1 MKAIALKNGMVIFV
15 EQIAFI
21 HVQPSSAKDNP
32 IVPEIHIHF
41 AAGLY
46 MPTGGRSMRVVVKEE
61 NAQDLLSQLERHG
74 VPCSH
79 VRERMAEIK

>member
-1 MKAIALKNGMVIFV
+1 MKTIALKNGMVIFV
-15 EQIAFI
+15 DQIAFI
-21 HVQPSSAKDNP
+21 HVQPSSAKDSP
-32 IVPEIHIHF
+32 VVPEIHIHF

-61 NAQDLLSQLERHG
+61 NAQDFLGQLDKLG

-79 VRERMAEIK
+79 IRERIAEIK